1 MEIEGQTLT
10 DIIIVPSEIDANLY
24 SEVFVCFDKS
34 MILIQVDDSTDE
46 LQLKV
51 VSNELFVREFYCE
64 EYKFKDSLVGK
75 KVISFWSCN
84 NHKGYF
90 DCFCLGLDEFIPTI
104 VFTSIASHI
113 IIRLTISS

>member
-24 SEVFVCFDKS
+24 NEVFVCFDKS
-34 MILIQVDDSTDE
+34 VILIQVDDSTDE
-46 LQLKV
+46 LQLEVIDKEV
-51 VSNELFVREFYCE
+51 FAMGSCCDD
-64 EYKFKDSLVGK
+64 YKFKDALVGR

-113 IIRLTISS
+113 NIRLTISS